1 MSTISTQL
9 NWGASYLTNDLYK
22 RFIRKK
28 NKGETEEEEQKDY
41 VQKARIFT
49 FLIVAL
55 SLFATTQMNSIDSA
69 ATFLI
74 ECGAG
79 LGLVLILRWYWW
91 RINAW
96 SEITASIAPF
106 IGYTLANYVFEW
118 AYPNNFLFTVLFST
132 ICWLI
137 ATFVTKP
144 TNSETL
150 DQFYRKV
157 RPEGW
162 WKPFHDADKS
172 YKSQMLSVGV
182 CWLSAIVMV
191 YACLFLI

>member
-1 MSTISTQL
+1 MSLSLAGLQALPLSQIKSGHIYMEL
-9 NWGASYLTNDLYK
+9 SMYAYLIIYEASYLTSFKFFLFRVKLK
-22 RFIRKK
+22 RTNSYLVSHSYI
-28 NKGETEEEEQKDY
+28 
-41 VQKARIFT
+41 
-49 FLIVAL
+49 
-55 SLFATTQMNSIDSA
+55 SL
-69 ATFLI
+69 
-74 ECGAG
+74 
-79 LGLVLILRWYWW
+79 LVLVVFSRLSYVHFVF
-91 RINAW
+91 
-96 SEITASIAPF
+96 STA
-106 IGYTLANYVFEW
+106 
-118 AYPNNFLFTVLFST
+118 FLFTVLFST

-191 YACLFLI
+191 YACLFLIGDLIFANYQKAAIETIIVLLSYLILRFQMKRTRIFDI